1 MAVGRLAALGS
12 IVCLLALH
20 AAAGEAPLQIAT
32 EESPPMNY
40 MQNGQVTGEATDLI
54 RAVAERAAV
63 PISIELLPW
72 LRAYQRAIDQPNSC
86 VYSTTITE
94 ERKSLFK
101 WVGPIGQNEW
111 VIYGRTDSPIVLHTV
126 EDAKPFELG
135 VYNGDVRVDYFEE
148 LGGYH
153 LSIAPDFIG
162 AVRQLSAG
170 HSDLLAGD
178 RSVQVFAKR
187 EGITNLKPLLVIK
200 RVPVALACNR
210 AVPDTTID
218 KLQAALNE
226 MEADGKAEEIRR
238 TYRSGL

>member
-1 MAVGRLAALGS
+1 MGVGRFAAVGS
-12 IVCLLALH
+12 IGCLLALH
-20 AAAGEAPLQIAT
+20 GIAAEAPLQIAT

-40 MQNGQVTGEATDLI
+40 RENGQVTGEATDLI
-54 RAVAERAAV
+54 RAVADRAAV

-72 LRAYQRAIDQPNSC
+72 VRAYKRAIDQPDSC
-86 VYSTTITE
+86 VYSTTMTE

-111 VIYGRTDSPIVLHTV
+111 IIYGRSDSPIVLRTV
-126 EDAKPFELG
+126 EDAKPFVLG
-135 VYNGDVRVDYFEE
+135 VYNGDARVDYFEG

-178 RSVQVFAKR
+178 RSVLVFARR
-187 EGITNLKPLLVIK
+187 EGITNLKPLLVFK

-210 AVPDTTID
+210 AVPDATID
-218 KLQAALNE
+218 KLQAALDE
-226 MEADGKAEEIRR
+226 LEADGKAEEIRR